1 MTAWHSRNLALGV
14 GLLVGLTPVSALA
27 KIGDAAGVTGA
38 VQGEVMLESPA
49 RQTSIDQVTS
59 GEDVVMGDAVNT
71 RTKSRLQ
78 IMLLD
83 QTAITMG
90 ENASLVIDE
99 FVYDPDNANAA
110 LSASVTQGA
119 FRLITGGVARNNPD
133 GTKVKL
139 PSAVL
144 TIRGTTTQ
152 GNCDSSGCIVA
163 LSGTGDRNSAGKKPS
178 QVLIESDKD
187 RKILKRAGFF
197 VLIKPDGTI
206 TEPERLDEE
215 AEKRLAGLFDPLTGG
230 GTGDYLGGRQLVD
243 ASGQPTA
250 DGQPFVEDLD
260 DIYGDAIP
268 LENIGFESTTNLPSG
283 QLTYLGRGID
293 IAGPGAGGAYSFSY
307 SLDLASREFAG
318 LINFTASGNFT
329 AGGKSFDTVNGSFQL
344 LHNPFDE
351 GFSNLHETGAVIDTT
366 QNDTISVSYSIGP
379 SQIDTAVVYTVIP
392 TTGGPVT
399 LTGSGPAPVV
409 P

>member
-1 MTAWHSRNLALGV
+1 MKALHSRNLARNLSVGV
-14 GLLVGLTPVSALA
+14 GLIVGLTPVSALA

-38 VQGEVMLESPA
+38 VQGEVSLQSPA
-49 RQTSIDQVTS
+49 RQTSIDQVAS

-99 FVYDPDNANAA
+99 FVYNPDNADAA

-119 FRLITGGVARNNPD
+119 FRLVTGGVARNNPD

-152 GNCDSSGCIVA
+152 GNCDSTGCIVA
-163 LSGTGDRNSAGKKPS
+163 LSGTGDQNSAGKKPS
-178 QVLIESDKD
+178 QILIESDKD
-187 RKILKRAGFF
+187 KKILKRAGFF
-197 VLIKPDGTI
+197 VLIRPDGTI
-206 TEPERLDEE
+206 TDPERLDEE

-230 GTGDYLGGRQLVD
+230 GTGDYLGGKQLVD

-250 DGQPFVEDLD
+250 DGEPFVEDID
-260 DIYGDAIP
+260 DLYGDAIP
-268 LENIGFESTTNLPSG
+268 LQDLAFESTTNLPSG
-283 QLTYLGRGID
+283 QLSFSGTGID
-293 IAGPGAGGAYSFSY
+293 ISGSSSGGAYSFIY
-307 SLDLASREFAG
+307 SLDLASRDFSGLVTFNAG
-318 LINFTASGNFT
+318 GTNFTTYTGTFEL
-329 AGGKSFDTVNGSFQL
+329 Q
-344 LHNPFDE
+344 HNPFIE
-351 GFSNLHETGAVIDTT
+351 GFSNIEEGGAVVTT
-366 QNDTISVSYSIGP
+366 PQNDTISVVYSIGP
-379 SQIDTAVVYTVIP
+379 NQIDTSVALTVIP
-392 TTGGPVT
+392 PTGPTDT
-399 LTGSGPAPVV
+399 LTGSGAAPIV

>member
-1 MTAWHSRNLALGV
+1 MRALHSRNLARNLALGV
-14 GLLVGLTPVSALA
+14 GLLVGLAPVSALA

-38 VQGEVMLESPA
+38 VQGEVRLESPA

-71 RTKSRLQ
+71 RVKSRLQ

-99 FVYDPDNANAA
+99 FVYDPDNADAA
-110 LSASVTQGA
+110 LSASVAQGA

-152 GNCDSSGCIVA
+152 GSCDASGCIVA
-163 LSGTGDRNSAGKKPS
+163 LGGTGDQNSAGKRPS
-178 QVLIESDKD
+178 QILIESDKD
-187 RKILKRAGFF
+187 RKILKRVGFF
-197 VLIKPDGTI
+197 VLVRPDGTM
-206 TEPERLDEE
+206 TEPARMGDEE
-215 AEKRLAGLFDPLTGG
+215 ASRLAGLFDPLTGEG
-230 GTGDYLGGRQLVD
+230 SAGDYLGGKQLVD

-250 DGQPFVEDLD
+250 DGRPFVEDLG

-268 LENIGFESTTNLPSG
+268 MEDIGFESTTNLPSG
-283 QLTYLGRGID
+283 QLTYFADD
-293 IAGPGAGGAYSFSY
+293 IPMTGGPGAVGDYDVSY
-307 SLDLASREFAG
+307 SLDLASRDFSG
-318 LINFTASGNFT
+318 SINIFASGT
-329 AGGKSFDTVNGSFQL
+329 SIGTINGSFQL
-344 LHNPFDE
+344 LDNPFDQ
-351 GFSNLHETGAVIDTT
+351 GFENLHETGAVITT
-366 QNDTISVSYSIGP
+366 PDNDTISVDYSIGP
-379 SQIDTAVVYTVIP
+379 SQVDTAVVYIVNP
-392 TTGGPVT
+392 ALGGPVT
-399 LTGSGPAPVV
+399 LSGSGPAPTV

>member
-1 MTAWHSRNLALGV
+1 MKALHSRTLASGATLIMG
-14 GLLVGLTPVSALA
+14 GLLMGLTPVPALA
-27 KIGDAAGVTGA
+27 KVGDAAGVTGA
-38 VQGEVMLESPA
+38 VQGEVSLESPA

-99 FVYDPDNANAA
+99 FVYNPGNADAA

-119 FRLITGGVARNNPD
+119 FRLVTGGVARNNPD

-152 GNCDSSGCIVA
+152 GNCDSTGCIVV
-163 LSGTGDRNSAGKKPS
+163 LSGTGDQNSAGKKPS
-178 QVLIESDKD
+178 QILIESDKGS
-187 RKILKRAGFF
+187 KVLKRTGFF
-197 VLIKPDGTI
+197 VLISPDGTI

-215 AEKRLAGLFDPLTGG
+215 AASRLAGLFDPLVGPGEGG
-230 GTGDYLGGRQLVD
+230 FLGGKQLVD

-250 DGQPFVEDLD
+250 DGTPFVEDID
-260 DIYGDAIP
+260 DLYGGSTQLQDLAY
-268 LENIGFESTTNLPSG
+268 ESTSNLPSG
-283 QLTYLGRGID
+283 QLEFAGSGID
-293 IAGPGAGGAYSFSY
+293 IAGVGSGGAYNFLY
-307 SLDLASREFAG
+307 SLDLGSREFDG
-318 LINFTASGNFT
+318 LVTFN
-329 AGGKSFDTVNGSFQL
+329 AGGTAFGTVNGSFELQ
-344 LHNPFDE
+344 HNPFND
-351 GFSNLHETGAVIDTT
+351 GFTNIVEAGPVLDTPNNDVIS
-366 QNDTISVSYSIGP
+366 IKYSFGP
-379 SQIDTAVVYTVIP
+379 TQIDTAVSYTV
-392 TTGGPVT
+392 TTNGVPET
-399 LTGSGPAPVV
+399 LTGSGAAPIV

>member
-1 MTAWHSRNLALGV
+1 MRALRSGNLALGM
-14 GLLVGLTPVSALA
+14 GLLAGLIPASALA

-38 VQGEVMLESPA
+38 VQGEVRLESPA
-49 RQTSIDQVTS
+49 RQTTIDQVIS

-71 RTKSRLQ
+71 RAKSRLQ

-99 FVYDPDNANAA
+99 FVYDPAGADAA

-119 FRLITGGVARNNPD
+119 FRLVTGGVARNNPE

-163 LSGTGDRNSAGKKPS
+163 LSGTGDQNSAGKKPS
-178 QVLIESDKD
+178 QVLIESDKGS
-187 RKILKRAGFF
+187 KVLKRAGFF
-197 VLIKPDGTI
+197 VLISPDGTL
-206 TEPERLDEE
+206 TEPARMGDAE
-215 AEKRLAGLFDPLTGG
+215 ASRFAGLFDPLTGE
-230 GTGDYLGGRQLVD
+230 GTGDYLGGKQLVD

-250 DGQPFVEDLD
+250 DGRPFVEDFD

-268 LENIGFESTTNLPSG
+268 VEDLGFESTTNLPSG
-283 QLTYLGRGID
+283 QLTYFADD
-293 IAGPGAGGAYSFSY
+293 IPMTGGPGAVGDYDVSY
-307 SLDLASREFAG
+307 SLDLASRDFNGSVNIFA
-318 LINFTASGNFT
+318 
-329 AGGKSFDTVNGSFQL
+329 AGTSIGTINGSFQL
-344 LHNPFDE
+344 LHNPFDQ
-351 GFSNLHETGAVIDTT
+351 GFDNLHESGAVITT
-366 QNDTISVSYSIGP
+366 PNNDSISVDYSIGP
-379 SQIDTAVVYTVIP
+379 NQIDTAVVYVVNP
-392 TTGGPVT
+392 AFGGPVT
-399 LTGSGPAPVV
+399 LSGAGPAPIV